1 MLLGRLLIAAGIVLV
16 LLGIAVIALGKLHLP
31 LGRLPG
37 DIVWRNKNSTV
48 YFPIVTCLLLSIIA
62 SLLLWFFGRRP

>member
-1 MLLGRLLIAAGIVLV
+1 MPLGRLLIAAGVILV

-48 YFPIVTCLLLSIIA
+48 YFPIVTCVLLSILG
-62 SLLLWFFGRRP
+62 SLLLWFFSRRP

>member
-1 MLLGRLLIAAGIVLV
+1 MPMGRLLIAAGTVLV
-16 LLGIAVIALGKLHLP
+16 LLGVAVIALGKLHLP

-48 YFPIVTCLLLSIIA
+48 YFPVVTCILLSILG
-62 SLLLWFFGRRP
+62 SLLLWFFSRRP

>member
-1 MLLGRLLIAAGIVLV
+1 MIVAGIVLV

-37 DIVWRNKNSTV
+37 DIVWRNKNSAV
-48 YFPIVTCLLLSIIA
+48 YFPVVTCILLSILG
-62 SLLLWFFGRRP
+62 SLLLWFFSRRP